1 MPAGPAGPGAP
12 EEGQYLLLQWRW
24 AVSSIPRPW
33 TPLNA
38 WAGPPV
44 EWGHQA
50 LADRIMAAKLPDGF
64 TLRNIDR
71 AKWSGLT
78 DRKTIE
84 DALA

>member
-1 MPAGPAGPGAP
+1 
-12 EEGQYLLLQWRW
+12 
-24 AVSSIPRPW
+24 
-33 TPLNA
+33 
-38 WAGPPV
+38 V

-84 DALA
+84 DALAWLEDSGWIRAIETRSKRAADLPPPAIRST